1 VRAARA
7 AWPGRRR
14 RAAGHGGAGHGGA
27 GHGGAGRLVFLD
39 ETGART
45 GLCRD
50 HGRTPRGVRAGA
62 SRPFGGWKSVTLVSA
77 VRASGVAGGLLFRG
91 ALDGAAF
98 ETFLDRVLL
107 PALTPGDVLVMDNL
121 AVHKT
126 RRAWER
132 IEAAGVTPLCLPP
145 YSPDL
150 NPIENV
156 FAKVKARV
164 RAAAAGTVPQL
175 LAAFSAALRT
185 VTAADCRACFRAC
198 GIRV

>member
-1 VRAARA
+1 MKAARHG
-7 AWPGRRR
+7 WPGRRR
-14 RAAGHGGAGHGGA
+14 RAAGP
-27 GHGGAGRLVFLD
+27 GGAGRLVFLG

-50 HGRTPRGVRAGA
+50 HGRAPRGVRAEA
-62 SRPFGGWKSVTLVSA
+62 ARPFGGWKSVTLVSA

-98 ETFLDRVLL
+98 AAFLDRVLL
-107 PALTPGDVLVMDNL
+107 PALRPGDVLVMDNL

-126 RRAWER
+126 RAAWGR

-150 NPIENV
+150 NPIENA

-164 RAAAAGTVPQL
+164 RAAAAGTVPKL
-175 LAAFSAALRT
+175 LTAFSAALRD
-185 VTAADCRACFRAC
+185 VTAEDCRGCFRAC
-198 GIRV
+198 GIRL